1 MQRFLPAALRIP
13 AFRWYFTARMFSNL
27 GDGLI
32 SIALAFGA
40 LRLGASPT
48 EMGLV
53 LLASRLP
60 VVVFTLVGGV
70 LGDLMSRRALM
81 LTADVVR
88 CLTQGLTAVLLL
100 TGSATLWQLAIL
112 QAIAGAANAFFT
124 PAAAGLVADTVP
136 AEHRHQANA
145 LVTATQNAATLVA
158 PVLSATLVA
167 TIGAGAAFAADA
179 ATFVISAAALLMLRI
194 PHRPSPQRP
203 SMLTAVRH
211 GWRDFRSRPWLQ
223 ATTIQVAVINGACIS
238 PFLVLGPIVAERNL
252 GGPLSWAFI
261 ANGYAVGA
269 LLGSAI
275 ALRWRPRHPLRV
287 AVTIPVALAP
297 LFVLLAT
304 GAPVVVLALAA
315 VPAGVQQ
322 SLYWV
327 LTDTTRQTH
336 VPADLVARA
345 TALSTVVGLAA
356 APIGMAL
363 AGPAAERAG
372 TGTVLVASAVVAV
385 ISAPAA
391 LLVRSVRDLP
401 AQAVRPARDPEPA
414 EPADRGRG

>member
-1 MQRFLPAALRIP
+1 
-13 AFRWYFTARMFSNL
+13 
-27 GDGLI
+27 
-32 SIALAFGA
+32 
-40 LRLGASPT
+40 
-48 EMGLV
+48 MGLV

-60 VVVFTLVGGV
+60 VVVFILVGGV

-81 LTADVVR
+81 FIADVVR

-100 TGSATLWQLAIL
+100 TGSATLWHLAVL
-112 QAIAGAANAFFT
+112 QAVAGAANAFFT

-136 AEHRHQANA
+136 EEHRHQANA

-167 TIGAGAAFAADA
+167 TIGAGASFFVDA
-179 ATFVISAAALLMLRI
+179 ATLVISAAALLMLKI
-194 PHRPSPQRP
+194 ADRPLAKRP
-203 SMLTAVRH
+203 GLLAAVGH

-223 ATTIQVAVINGACIS
+223 ASTIQVAVINGVCIS

-261 ANGYAVGA
+261 GNGYAVGA

-297 LFVLLAT
+297 LLALLAIDV
-304 GAPVVVLALAA
+304 PVVVLALAA
-315 VPAGVQQ
+315 VPAGIQQ
-322 SLYWV
+322 SIYAV
-327 LTDTTRQTH
+327 LTDTARQTH
-336 VPADLVARA
+336 VPVDLIART
-345 TALSTVVGLAA
+345 TALSTMVGMAA

-363 AGPAAERAG
+363 AGPAAEQSS
-372 TGTVLVASAVVAV
+372 TGTVLLVGAIVAI

-391 LLVRSVRDLP
+391 LAVRSVRNLP
-401 AQAVRPARDPEPA
+401 ATSEQASATDSSAAAQA
-414 EPADRGRG
+414 EPGRRSP